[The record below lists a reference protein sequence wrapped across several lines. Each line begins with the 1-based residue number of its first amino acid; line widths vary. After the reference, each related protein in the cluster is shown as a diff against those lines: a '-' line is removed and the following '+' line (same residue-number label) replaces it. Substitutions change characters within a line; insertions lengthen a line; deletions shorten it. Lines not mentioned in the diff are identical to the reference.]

1 MSAFRTLAIVG
12 LGVTILAIAL
22 SAPALGQGVV
32 GGEGTGV
39 PLRLAPTA
47 APIDPAEAT
56 RIFKDANAYYAE
68 GRYEEAAS
76 LYERI
81 LARGFENADV
91 RYNLGNASYKGG
103 HLGRAVLAYERALKL
118 DPEHDDARANLEF
131 VRAILPDRQTVVG
144 GPTSAVFE
152 RIYARMTVDRAAVL
166 ATVFY
171 FALVAALM
179 LIVLRRFRGL
189 WLSRVAVVA
198 GTALAISLLMIGV
211 KVGEART
218 HREGIIVETE
228 VGVRTG
234 PGEDFVLEFKL
245 HEGTKVRE
253 KEVRGEWTRIS
264 VAGTDLEGWAPAAAV
279 EEI

>member
-1 MSAFRTLAIVG
+1 
-12 LGVTILAIAL
+12 
-22 SAPALGQGVV
+22 
-32 GGEGTGV
+32 
-39 PLRLAPTA
+39 
-47 APIDPAEAT
+47 
-56 RIFKDANAYYAE
+56 
-68 GRYEEAAS
+68 
-76 LYERI
+76 
-81 LARGFENADV
+81 
-91 RYNLGNASYKGG
+91 
-103 HLGRAVLAYERALKL
+103 
-118 DPEHDDARANLEF
+118 
-131 VRAILPDRQTVVG
+131 
-144 GPTSAVFE
+144 
-152 RIYARMTVDRAAVL
+152 VL

-218 HREGIIVETE
+218 HREGIVVETE

-253 KEVRGEWTRIS
+253 REARGEWIRIS
-264 VAGTDLEGWAPAAAV
+264 VAGSDLEGWTPAAAV